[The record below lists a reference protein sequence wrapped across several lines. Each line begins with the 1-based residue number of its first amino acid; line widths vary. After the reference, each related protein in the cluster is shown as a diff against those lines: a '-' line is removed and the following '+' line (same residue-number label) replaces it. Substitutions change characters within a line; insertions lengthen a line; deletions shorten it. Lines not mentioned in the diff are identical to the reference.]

1 VWSLDS
7 GNEELGPAG
16 PHRMGMRK
24 VPPVGEGWHGW
35 DEYARF
41 YDWENARTLGRRDVA
56 FWQRL
61 AHETGGPALE
71 LGCGTGRIAGP
82 VASTLVRVVGV
93 DRSER
98 MLAVARRRF
107 SRRGARRRPLLVRGD
122 IRALPFDDA
131 AFPLVMAPYGILQS
145 LLTDADLD
153 AALGAAA
160 RVLAPGGTFALDLVP
175 DLPQWDEYERRVRLR
190 GRTGA
195 RGHVTL
201 VESVRQD
208 RRRRLTIFDQEFVER
223 RHGRAARRR
232 FTLTFRTLGVRQMT
246 GRLVRA
252 GLTVRAVLGDY
263 QGGRWDPRAD
273 VWVVVAGKPGRS

>member
-1 VWSLDS
+1 
-7 GNEELGPAG
+7 
-16 PHRMGMRK
+16 MR
-24 VPPVGEGWHGW
+24 EGWHGW

-41 YDWENARTLGRRDVA
+41 YDWENARTLGRRDVG

-61 AHETGGPALE
+61 AKEIGGPALE
-71 LGCGTGRIAGP
+71 LGCGTGRITGP
-82 VASTLVRVVGV
+82 VASTGVGIVGV

-98 MLAVARRRF
+98 MLALARRRF
-107 SRRGARRRPLLVRGD
+107 RRRPRATRPHLVRGD
-122 IRALPFDDA
+122 IRALPFADA
-131 AFPLVMAPYGILQS
+131 GTFPLVIAPYGILQS
-145 LLTDADLD
+145 LITDADLD
-153 AALGAAA
+153 ATLGAVA

-190 GRTGA
+190 GRTAA

-208 RRRRLTIFDQEFVER
+208 RRRGLTIFDQEFVER
-223 RHGRAARRR
+223 RNGRASRRR

-246 GRLVRA
+246 RRLARA
-252 GLTVRAVLGDY
+252 GLAVGAVLGDY

-273 VWVVVAGKPGRS
+273 VWVIVAGKSGGS